1 MRALIT
7 ILFLHIC
14 LISIAQQTK
23 IDPDLL
29 QIKQR
34 LDSMEGFTADMSLEV
49 DVNFINMPKK
59 KGTLIYRKGVPAEIL
74 TDDFMLVPKRGLDFT
89 LEQLFKYPFITVP
102 RGSQVRNGDS
112 LKVINV
118 IPTSDMADFSI
129 AELTLNVSKNRIAQ
143 SKISTLRDGSYDVFF
158 SYTDATSILPRQIK
172 IQFEVERIRIPLSF
186 LGQDVKVNRKLKRS
200 EDLKKG
206 SITLDISN
214 YREKR

>member
-34 LDSMEGFTADMSLEV
+34 LDSMAGFTADMSLEV

-59 KGTLIYRKGVPAEIL
+59 KGTLIYRKGVPAKIL

-118 IPTSDMADFSI
+118 IPTSDKADFSI
-129 AELTLNVSKNRIAQ
+129 AELTLNISKNRIAQ

-186 LGQDVKVNRKLKRS
+186 LGQDVKVDRKLKRS
-200 EDLKKG
+200 EDIKKG
-206 SITLDISN
+206 TITLDISN

>member
-118 IPTSDMADFSI
+118 IPTSDKADFSI
-129 AELTLNVSKNRIAQ
+129 AELTLNISKNRIAQ

-186 LGQDVKVNRKLKRS
+186 LGQDVKVDRKLKRS
-200 EDLKKG
+200 EDIKKG
-206 SITLDISN
+206 TITLDISN